1 MSHRIECFFDCS
13 SPWTYLA
20 FEYLQT
26 RTAGLDVEIIWRPI
40 LVGGI
45 FNTVNPSVYQSRET
59 PVPLKAAY
67 MRKDLTD
74 WARLVGLEISFP
86 PPVFPVNSVKAMR
99 GAYLALDAGLLV
111 PYVREVFK
119 QYWTDLV
126 DISQDDALASIAIGV
141 GFTREQF
148 FDGIA
153 SQSCK
158 DRLRQATE
166 EVVARG
172 GYGSPTM
179 FLNGDDMYFGNDR
192 IDLMLSRITSQA

>member
-153 SQSCK
+153 RQSCK

>member
-45 FNTVNPSVYQSRET
+45 FNTVNPSVYQSRAT

-99 GAYLALDAGLLV
+99 GAYLALDAGLLE

-141 GFTREQF
+141 GFTRAQF

>member
-67 MRKDLTD
+67 MRKDLAD
-74 WARLVGLEISFP
+74 WARHVGLQISFP

-119 QYWTDLV
+119 QYWTHLV

-153 SQSCK
+153 SQACK

>member
-1 MSHRIECFFDCS
+1 
-13 SPWTYLA
+13 
-20 FEYLQT
+20 
-26 RTAGLDVEIIWRPI
+26 
-40 LVGGI
+40 
-45 FNTVNPSVYQSRET
+45 VNPSVYQSRET

-74 WARLVGLEISFP
+74 WARLVGLDIHFP

-111 PYVREVFK
+111 PYAREVFK

-126 DISQDDALASIAIGV
+126 DISQDDALASIAVSV

-172 GYGSPTM
+172 GYGSPTL
-179 FLNGDDMYFGNDR
+179 FLNSDDMYFGNDR
-192 IDLMLSRITSQA
+192 IDLMLSRITSRA

>member
-141 GFTREQF
+141 GFTRAQF

>member
-26 RTAGLDVEIIWRPI
+26 RMAGLDVELVWRPI

-67 MRKDLTD
+67 MRKDLAD
-74 WARLVGLEISFP
+74 WARLVGVEITFP

-99 GAYLALDAGLLV
+99 GAYLALDAGVLV

-119 QYWTDLV
+119 RYWTDLV
-126 DISQDDALASIAIGV
+126 DISQDDALASIATSV
-141 GFTREQF
+141 GISRAQF

-172 GYGSPTM
+172 GYGSPTL
-179 FLNGDDMYFGNDR
+179 FLDGDDMYFGNDR
-192 IDLMLSRITSQA
+192 IDLLRSRITSQT

>member
-153 SQSCK
+153 SQACK